1 MDQAGERRTGFKDEH
16 DGSGDRGGT
25 QDQSND
31 RGRMWRHEQAVADE
45 QDREPQGYDRND
57 GLCDYSIATLKLLER
72 LQTDILGLTPSN
84 DTQRWLQAQSLQTS
98 AALLAARW
106 QLSQNSAN
114 TPKQLLLL
122 VMFWFTIIFASF
134 GMFAPRNTVA
144 IVAILLCSIGVG
156 SAVRVITELQNPFDG
171 LIRLSSTPLIAA
183 SAAINR

>member
-72 LQTDILGLTPSN
+72 LQTDILGLAPSN

-122 VMFWFTIIFASF
+122 VMFWFTSYS
-134 GMFAPRNTVA
+134 P
-144 IVAILLCSIGVG
+144 
-156 SAVRVITELQNPFDG
+156 
-171 LIRLSSTPLIAA
+171 A
-183 SAAINR
+183 SACLRHATPSRSLPFFCARSEWAARSGS